1 MFYKD
6 EILARLAKGEDAQAI
21 ADDLANTLNDA
32 IQEHLDTQAA
42 NEKKS
47 VKADRVAFIMG
58 DILDFMED
66 YYPELYD
73 PELRDFDKNE
83 LLSFVEDAVEET
95 KKVRSVLSEI
105 DGALDELIK
114 ATKTPEEKKCKCK
127 PKSSDPIADFLR
139 DYVNN

>member
-6 EILARLAKGEDAQAI
+6 EILTRLANGEDAQAI
-21 ADDLANTLNDA
+21 ADDLAKTLNDA
-32 IQEHLDTQAA
+32 IQEHLDTKAA
-42 NEKKS
+42 DEKKS
-47 VKADRVAFIMG
+47 VKADRVAFIMS

-73 PELRDFDKNE
+73 KELRDFDKNE
-83 LLSFVEDAVEET
+83 LLDFVEDAVEET

-114 ATKTPEEKKCKCK
+114 AVKAPEEKKSKYK
-127 PKSSDPIADFLR
+127 RMPADPIEEFLR

>member
-6 EILARLAKGEDAQAI
+6 EILARLANGEDAQVI
-21 ADDLANTLNDA
+21 ADDLAKTLNDA

-47 VKADRVAFIMG
+47 VKADRIAFIMN

-73 PELRDFDKNE
+73 KELRDFDKNE
-83 LLSFVEDAVEET
+83 LLEFVEDAIEET
-95 KKVRSVLSEI
+95 KKMRSVLSEI

-114 ATKTPEEKKCKCK
+114 AIKASEEKKCK

>member
-21 ADDLANTLNDA
+21 ADDLAKTLNDA

-47 VKADRVAFIMG
+47 VKADRITFIMN

-66 YYPELYD
+66 YYPDLYD

-83 LLSFVEDAVEET
+83 LLDFVEDAVEET

-114 ATKTPEEKKCKCK
+114 ATKTPVEKTCKCQKK
-127 PKSSDPIADFLR
+127 PADPIEEFLR